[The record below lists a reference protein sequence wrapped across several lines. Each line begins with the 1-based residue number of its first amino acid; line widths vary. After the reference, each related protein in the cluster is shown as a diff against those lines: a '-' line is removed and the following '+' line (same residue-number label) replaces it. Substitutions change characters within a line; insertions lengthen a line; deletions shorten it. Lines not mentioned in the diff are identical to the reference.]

1 MSSDEEIVSIRKK
14 KFVVDSGSSDEN
26 NRSDAQVNNSRILS
40 NDEDG
45 SDENSSVKTKRKK
58 KKKSR
63 KFKAFSNS
71 SDSEIDEQ
79 PISQKSLFSNTDK
92 KEVTEDQGGDSEKTC
107 LKASSSEEDLTKKS
121 EPIAKV
127 RLNGFLKVK
136 Y

>member
-58 KKKSR
+58 KKKSK

-79 PISQKSLFSNTDK
+79 PISQKSLVPNTERK
-92 KEVTEDQGGDSEKTC
+92 VVTVDQGGDSEKTC
-107 LKASSSEEDLTKKS
+107 LKASSSEDDLTKKS

-136 Y
+136 C

>member
-1 MSSDEEIVSIRKK
+1 MSSDDEIVPIRKN

-63 KFKAFSNS
+63 KLKAFSNS

-79 PISQKSLFSNTDK
+79 PISQKSLVSNTER
-92 KEVTEDQGGDSEKTC
+92 KEVTDDQGDDTEKTC
-107 LKASSSEEDLTKKS
+107 LKASSSEDDLTKTS

-136 Y
+136 C